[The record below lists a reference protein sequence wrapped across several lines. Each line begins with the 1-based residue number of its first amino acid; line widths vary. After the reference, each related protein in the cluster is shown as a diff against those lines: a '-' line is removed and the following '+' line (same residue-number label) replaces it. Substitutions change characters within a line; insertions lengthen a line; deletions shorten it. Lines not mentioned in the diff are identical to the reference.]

1 MVDTRAQMKKLLAK
15 YEGKAAKVGPPPGW
29 KKTTPPAEVTSK
41 TRSHYNPNDDYYDP
55 VHVLVSRPPKTR
67 HYDPTDG
74 PMAAP
79 GLTSYRYKGRY
90 GWIMIGAKNHQGALA
105 EAKRS
110 TDDVSTKNLQVW
122 DGTSYVPA
130 TTKNDVEIETT
141 RPHPRPNPMRD
152 LVWDTVEGVKVLVS
166 EIPNYVAERA
176 PNGTYSVLRLSPRS
190 VVARRLR
197 LKDVMP
203 TIRREH
209 EADVARQV
217 REAERQR
224 LSEAEAR
231 AVVDEF
237 ENAHGFYVVP
247 GETIGPDGTVY
258 DADGPYYRFERAGY
272 SPDDPEDFSLD
283 DVEDAAVEKMKS
295 LKEYVHS
302 PVKIVEAD
310 NAREA
315 AAGRGLLWWE
325 QGLFKGRP
333 ADPRQRGFGW

>member
-1 MVDTRAQMKKLLAK
+1 
-15 YEGKAAKVGPPPGW
+15 
-29 KKTTPPAEVTSK
+29 
-41 TRSHYNPNDDYYDP
+41 
-55 VHVLVSRPPKTR
+55 
-67 HYDPTDG
+67 
-74 PMAAP
+74 
-79 GLTSYRYKGRY
+79 
-90 GWIMIGAKNHQGALA
+90 MIGAKNHQGALG

-209 EADVARQV
+209 KEDVARQEADVARQV

-258 DADGPYYRFERAGY
+258 DADGPYYRFEHAGY

-302 PVKIVEAD
+302 PVKIIEAS
-310 NAREA
+310 NARDA
-315 AAGRGLLWWE
+315 ANGKGHVWWE
-325 QGLFKGRP
+325 QGNFRGP
-333 ADPRQRGFGW
+333 PTDPRQRGFGF

>member
-1 MVDTRAQMKKLLAK
+1 MPKTTRAPWLRPSEA
-15 YEGKAAKVGPPPGW
+15 P
-29 KKTTPPAEVTSK
+29 TTSPRRTCKCGTGRPTSQRRPRTTSK
-41 TRSHYNPNDDYYDP
+41 
-55 VHVLVSRPPKTR
+55 SRR
-67 HYDPTDG
+67 RDPT
-74 PMAAP
+74 
-79 GLTSYRYKGRY
+79 
-90 GWIMIGAKNHQGALA
+90 LA
-105 EAKRS
+105 QTQCE
-110 TDDVSTKNLQVW
+110 N
-122 DGTSYVPA
+122 
-130 TTKNDVEIETT
+130 
-141 RPHPRPNPMRD
+141 

-209 EADVARQV
+209 KEDVARQEADVARQV

-302 PVKIVEAD
+302 PVRIVEAD

-315 AAGRGLLWWE
+315 AAGHGLLWWE